1 MHSPAAM
8 ETLLRIEA
16 ARGQIDFGVATTRGE
31 RAAVRAQRFRVYQRY
46 GYYRPGLEVDRDE
59 YDRKAVYLTA
69 TVRTGRRPDMLIGSA
84 RLVVGEAEI
93 PFTFPSQKA
102 FQFEL
107 PEAIREVASRQCAE
121 VTRFVSERPE
131 GIVAGGLLVPL
142 GLIQAVSV
150 YSQRHTIRCGLAVVK
165 LRLLRALSAAGI
177 TLAEIAPAKL
187 TYPEEGPTG
196 PYYHRHADPVIPVW
210 WTVDELAPLAATAIG
225 RRRHASSALPGSRL

>member
-1 MHSPAAM
+1 M
-8 ETLLRIEA
+8 ETLLRIGA

-31 RAAVRAQRFRVYQRY
+31 RAAVLAQRFRVYQRY

-69 TVRTGRRPDMLIGSA
+69 TVGTGRRPDMLIGSA

-93 PFTFPSQKA
+93 PFTFPSQRA
-102 FQFEL
+102 FQFDL

-150 YSQRHTIRCGLAVVK
+150 YSRRHAIRCGLAVVK
-165 LRLLRALSAAGI
+165 QRLLRALSAAGVP
-177 TLAEIAPAKL
+177 LSEIAPAKL
-187 TYPEEGPTG
+187 VYPEDGPTG

-210 WTVDELAPLAATAIG
+210 WTVNELAPLAAQAIA
-225 RRRHASSALPGSRL
+225 RCRHSSSSRLPSLSNTR

>member
-1 MHSPAAM
+1 M
-8 ETLLRIEA
+8 ETLLRIGA
-16 ARGQIDFGVATTRGE
+16 AGRQIDFGVATTRGE

-46 GYYRPGLEVDRDE
+46 GYYRPGLEIDLDE

-69 TVRTGRRPDMLIGSA
+69 TAGTGRRPDLLLGSA
-84 RLVVGEAEI
+84 RLVIGEAEI
-93 PFTFPSQKA
+93 PLTFPSQKA

-142 GLIQAVSV
+142 ALIQAVSL
-150 YSQRHTIRCGLAVVK
+150 YSRRHTIRCGLAVVK
-165 LRLLRALSAAGI
+165 QRLLRALSTAGI
-177 TLAEIAPAKL
+177 PLAEIAPAKL
-187 TYPEEGPTG
+187 VYPEDGPTG

-210 WTVDELAPLAATAIG
+210 WSTDDLAPLAARAIARYQMG
-225 RRRHASSALPGSRL
+225 RSQAPALS

>member
-1 MHSPAAM
+1 M
-8 ETLLRIEA
+8 ETLLRIGA
-16 ARGQIDFGVATTRGE
+16 AGRQIDFGVATTRGE
-31 RAAVRAQRFRVYQRY
+31 RAAVLAQRFRVYQRY

-69 TVRTGRRPDMLIGSA
+69 TVGTGRRPDMLIGSA

-93 PFTFPSQKA
+93 PFTFPSQRA

-107 PEAIREVASRQCAE
+107 PEAIRKVASHQCAE

-131 GIVAGGLLVPL
+131 GIVARGLLVPL

-150 YSQRHTIRCGLAVVK
+150 YSRRHAIRRGLAVVK
-165 LRLLRALSAAGI
+165 QRLLRALSAAGVP
-177 TLAEIAPAKL
+177 LSEIAPAKL
-187 TYPEEGPTG
+187 VYPEEGPTG

-210 WTVDELAPLAATAIG
+210 WTVDELAPLASKAIG
-225 RRRHASSALPGSRL
+225 RWRHASSSRLPSLSSTR